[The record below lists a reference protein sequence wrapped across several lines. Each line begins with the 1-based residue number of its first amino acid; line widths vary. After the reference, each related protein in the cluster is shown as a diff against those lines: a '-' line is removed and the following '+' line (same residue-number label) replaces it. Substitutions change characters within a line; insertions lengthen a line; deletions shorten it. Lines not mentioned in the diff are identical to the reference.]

1 MVKPGLRV
9 NSKPAAHNVYKILTF
24 AKKRIGILGG
34 SFNPPHSG
42 HVHISLLALK
52 KLNLD
57 EIWWLVSLS
66 NPLKRSV
73 NSKNYFERLSKCYAA
88 FLDTRIK
95 IVDLEHLM
103 ATCYTFDSV
112 SEILKRCRNSKFVWI
127 MGTDCFEK
135 MHLWFRWE
143 DIFKKI
149 PIAIF
154 SRDLKDSRSLV
165 SRAAIRYK
173 SFRISSNKKIEN
185 NFLSKTPAWVFFHE
199 KCVDFSSTNI
209 RNKEED

>member
-1 MVKPGLRV
+1 MVKPDLRV
-9 NSKPAAHNVYKILTF
+9 HSKPAAHNVYKILTS

-66 NPLKRSV
+66 NPLKHSV

-103 ATCYTFDSV
+103 ATCYTFDIV

-127 MGTDCFEK
+127 MGADCFEK
-135 MHLWFRWE
+135 NAFM
-143 DIFKKI
+143 
-149 PIAIF
+149 
-154 SRDLKDSRSLV
+154 V
-165 SRAAIRYK
+165 QMGRY
-173 SFRISSNKKIEN
+173 F
-185 NFLSKTPAWVFFHE
+185 
-199 KCVDFSSTNI
+199 
-209 RNKEED
+209 

>member
-73 NSKNYFERLSKCYAA
+73 NSKN
-88 FLDTRIK
+88 
-95 IVDLEHLM
+95 
-103 ATCYTFDSV
+103 
-112 SEILKRCRNSKFVWI
+112 
-127 MGTDCFEK
+127 
-135 MHLWFRWE
+135 
-143 DIFKKI
+143 
-149 PIAIF
+149 
-154 SRDLKDSRSLV
+154 
-165 SRAAIRYK
+165 
-173 SFRISSNKKIEN
+173 
-185 NFLSKTPAWVFFHE
+185 
-199 KCVDFSSTNI
+199 
-209 RNKEED
+209 

>member
-57 EIWWLVSLS
+57 EIWWLISLS
-66 NPLKRSV
+66 NPLKRAV

-103 ATCYTFDSV
+103 ATCHTFDSV

-127 MGTDCFEK
+127 MGTDCF
-135 MHLWFRWE
+135 
-143 DIFKKI
+143 KKI

-154 SRDLKDSRSLV
+154 SRVSKDSRSLV

-209 RNKEED
+209 RNKGED

>member
-73 NSKNYFERLSKCYAA
+73 NSRNYFERLSKCHSIL
-88 FLDTRIK
+88 LDKRIK
-95 IVDLEHLM
+95 IVDLEHSKIL
-103 ATCYTFDSV
+103 SV
-112 SEILKRCRNSKFVWI
+112 QP
-127 MGTDCFEK
+127 G
-135 MHLWFRWE
+135 H
-143 DIFKKI
+143 
-149 PIAIF
+149 
-154 SRDLKDSRSLV
+154 
-165 SRAAIRYK
+165 
-173 SFRISSNKKIEN
+173 
-185 NFLSKTPAWVFFHE
+185 
-199 KCVDFSSTNI
+199 VDN
-209 RNKEED
+209 